1 VRFEERELQPFSMPV
16 SATELR
22 EGSVYF
28 ALTYTP
34 EDMTIPLM
42 ETLLFVGRDLDPGD
56 VGRVYFQELTFHS
69 PGIRRGVEAS
79 NDEADRGWLMED
91 DLNHIFEYEQALDG
105 IMKCALRRRKLYK
118 QGPMRWEEGELSAD
132 AQPISPAEL
141 QEGSV
146 YFAIDYIDEI
156 RLTPVMK
163 TLVFIGR
170 DLNVGDTSKFYF
182 QDLYSHADGFH
193 DDSPDKPDWAT
204 FHVESENQP
213 IHTFEFEHALEELMR
228 CSVRRRKV

>member
-1 VRFEERELQPFSMPV
+1 
-16 SATELR
+16 
-22 EGSVYF
+22 
-28 ALTYTP
+28 
-34 EDMTIPLM
+34 MTIPLM

-56 VGRVYFQELTFHS
+56 VGRVYFQELMFHS

-105 IMKCALRRRKLYK
+105 VMKCALRRRKLYK

-182 QDLYSHADGFH
+182 Q
-193 DDSPDKPDWAT
+193 
-204 FHVESENQP
+204 
-213 IHTFEFEHALEELMR
+213 
-228 CSVRRRKV
+228 